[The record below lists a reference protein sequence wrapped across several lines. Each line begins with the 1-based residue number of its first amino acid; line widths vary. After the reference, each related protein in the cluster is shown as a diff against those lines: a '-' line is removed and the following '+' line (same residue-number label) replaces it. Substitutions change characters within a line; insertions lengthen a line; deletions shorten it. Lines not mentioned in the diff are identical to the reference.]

1 MISMTINTTT
11 MHPDVFWF
19 SKTPFRAWTSTCARS
34 SKRNTISERSQRCS
48 QSEQRK
54 KTAEGQRL
62 REEWAG
68 NRTKFG
74 EKSDAQKLEQAKTVI
89 RGFSIFMGLIGLGMT
104 REGIWWIWASFPWAW
119 SYLWVPIGNSLL
131 ATARSG
137 SMLRE
142 RWRKSAQGIAKAI
155 EKNSWSVLSAPL
167 QLASPSQHGL
177 D

>member
-54 KTAEGQRL
+54 KSAEGQRL
-62 REEWAG
+62 REEWLGDRA
-68 NRTKFG
+68 KFG
-74 EKSDAQKLEQAKTVI
+74 EKPDAQKLEQAKTVI
-89 RGFSIFMGLIGLGMT
+89 RGFPS
-104 REGIWWIWASFPWAW
+104 SWAW
-119 SYLWVPIGNSLL
+119 LALGWQERASGGFGRPFLERDHLWVPIGNSLL

-142 RWRKSAQGIAKAI
+142 LWRNSAQGIAKAI
-155 EKNSWSVLSAPL
+155 KKNSWSVLSAPL